1 MRGGAA
7 DGCADEVV
15 MADGKGASAGAQM
28 AIETP
33 DSALWR
39 LGRVAVVGGLAV
51 SLVIHLALVGTA
63 VLVSAR
69 FSHPSPVQA
78 VTVDLVTSDDLAAA
92 GPPKPDQPAPS
103 KAPEPETQAQPPA
116 PAPFAPPPSAPPP
129 PSASA
134 PPPSAPPPSAP
145 PPSVPPSADTY
156 APSAAP
162 PRPPPPPAPP
172 RGQAAELA
180 QLLGLPTPSADFAG
194 GGTSE
199 YQANL
204 TADEIAAF
212 ATHVQGC
219 WSAPATLAGAP
230 KLNVVIRVS
239 LRPDGSLA
247 AEPALLSAPAS
258 AQGPALVQSAMRAL
272 MKCRPYGGLP
282 RAKYDE
288 WRLLDLH
295 FSPSGISTAAPVPS
309 AQRTPG

>member
-1 MRGGAA
+1 
-7 DGCADEVV
+7 

-28 AIETP
+28 AIEMP

-39 LGRVAVVGGLAV
+39 LGRVAVVSGLAV
-51 SLVIHLALVGTA
+51 SLIIHLALVGTA

-69 FSHPSPVQA
+69 FGHPSPVQA

-92 GPPKPDQPAPS
+92 EPPKPDHPAPS

-116 PAPFAPPPSAPPP
+116 PAPFAPPSAPPP
-129 PSASA
+129 SSPPPSAPAPSA
-134 PPPSAPPPSAP
+134 QPPSAPPPSA
-145 PPSVPPSADTY
+145 DTY
-156 APSAAP
+156 APPAAP

-272 MKCRPYGGLP
+272 MKCQPYGGLP

>member
-28 AIETP
+28 AIEMP

-39 LGRVAVVGGLAV
+39 LGRVAVVSGLAV
-51 SLVIHLALVGTA
+51 SLIIHLALVGTA

-69 FSHPSPVQA
+69 FGHPSPVQA

-92 GPPKPDQPAPS
+92 EPPKPDHPAPS

-116 PAPFAPPPSAPPP
+116 PAPF
-129 PSASA
+129 
-134 PPPSAPPPSAP
+134 PPPSAPPPSA
-145 PPSVPPSADTY
+145 DTY
-156 APSAAP
+156 APPAAP

-272 MKCRPYGGLP
+272 MKCQPYGGLP

>member
-28 AIETP
+28 AIEMP

-39 LGRVAVVGGLAV
+39 LGRVAVVSGLAV
-51 SLVIHLALVGTA
+51 SLIIHLALVGTA

-69 FSHPSPVQA
+69 FGHPSPVQA

-92 GPPKPDQPAPS
+92 EPPKPDHPAPS

-116 PAPFAPPPSAPPP
+116 PAP
-129 PSASA
+129 SA
-134 PPPSAPPPSAP
+134 PPPSAPPPSA
-145 PPSVPPSADTY
+145 DTY
-156 APSAAP
+156 APPAAP

>member
-28 AIETP
+28 AIEMP

-39 LGRVAVVGGLAV
+39 LGRVAVVSGLAV
-51 SLVIHLALVGTA
+51 SLIIHLALVGTA

-69 FSHPSPVQA
+69 FGHPSPVQA

-92 GPPKPDQPAPS
+92 EPPKPDHPAPS

-116 PAPFAPPPSAPPP
+116 PAPFAPPSAPPP
-129 PSASA
+129 SSPPPSAPAPSA
-134 PPPSAPPPSAP
+134 QPPSAPPPSA
-145 PPSVPPSADTY
+145 DTY
-156 APSAAP
+156 APPAAP

-172 RGQAAELA
+172 RGQA
-180 QLLGLPTPSADFAG
+180 ADFAG

-258 AQGPALVQSAMRAL
+258 AQGPALVQ
-272 MKCRPYGGLP
+272 
-282 RAKYDE
+282 
-288 WRLLDLH
+288 
-295 FSPSGISTAAPVPS
+295 
-309 AQRTPG
+309 